1 MKNKS
6 RKEKRREEGK
16 RREGKKGREGK
27 GKGRKPAV
35 RSSKVHLQNS
45 LKSKQKEDREQIMAD
60 FELRWTK
67 QSSGK
72 RFEGSL

>member
-1 MKNKS
+1 VAIKNKS

-16 RREGKKGREGK
+16 RREGKKGRE